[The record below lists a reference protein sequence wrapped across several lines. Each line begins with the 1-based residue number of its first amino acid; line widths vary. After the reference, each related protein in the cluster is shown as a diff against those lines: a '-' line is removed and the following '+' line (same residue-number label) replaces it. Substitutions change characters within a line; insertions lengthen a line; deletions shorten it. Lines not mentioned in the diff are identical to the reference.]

1 MADKNTEDKA
11 QEMGGDISPTG
22 LNPRDMNDEPTS
34 SMAAGASASATRGR
48 DNLGGGHGDGIKGVS
63 HTGEMSTR
71 SDTSAASRSS
81 IDTDDDD
88 DRGNR

>member
-1 MADKNTEDKA
+1 MAEKDMEDKA
-11 QEMGGDISPTG
+11 RDLGGDLSPTG
-22 LNPRDMNDEPTS
+22 VNPRDMNDEPTS

-71 SDTSAASRSS
+71 SDTSAGSRSA

-88 DRGNR
+88 ERGNR

>member
-11 QEMGGDISPTG
+11 EEMGGDTSPTG
-22 LNPRDMNDEPTS
+22 INPRDMNDEPTS
-34 SMAAGASASATRGR
+34 SLAAGASASATRTR

-71 SDTSAASRSS
+71 SDTTAATRSA
-81 IDTDDDD
+81 IDPDDDAE
-88 DRGNR
+88 RGGR

>member
-1 MADKNTEDKA
+1 MADNKKDMPGET
-11 QEMGGDISPTG
+11 GGDLSPTG
-22 LNPRDMNDEPTS
+22 VNPRDMNDEPTS
-34 SMAAGASASATRGR
+34 SMASAASASATRGR
-48 DNLGGGHGDGIKGVS
+48 DNLGGGHGDGIKGIS

-71 SDTSAASRSS
+71 SDTSAGSRSA

>member
-1 MADKNTEDKA
+1 MAGKDTEDRV
-11 QEMGGDISPTG
+11 QDMGGDISPTG
-22 LNPRDMNDEPTS
+22 VNPRDMNDEPTS
-34 SMAAGASASATRGR
+34 SMAASASASATRGR

-71 SDTSAASRSS
+71 SDTSAATRSA

-88 DRGNR
+88 ARGNR

>member
-1 MADKNTEDKA
+1 MADKKKEQMHD
-11 QEMGGDISPTG
+11 MGGDVSPTG
-22 LNPRDMNDEPTS
+22 VNPRDTGDDPTS
-34 SMAAGASASATRGR
+34 SMAARASASAARGR

-71 SDTSAASRSS
+71 SDTSAGSRSA

-88 DRGNR
+88 ERGNR

>member
-1 MADKNTEDKA
+1 MAEKETKDEA
-11 QEMGGDISPTG
+11 QDLGGDLSPTG
-22 LNPRDMNDEPTS
+22 VNPRDMGDDPTS
-34 SMAAGASASATRGR
+34 SLASGASASATRGR

-71 SDTSAASRSS
+71 SDTSAGSRSA

>member
-1 MADKNTEDKA
+1 MASEKERDQMGDL
-11 QEMGGDISPTG
+11 GGDLSPTG
-22 LNPRDMNDEPTS
+22 VNPRDMNDEPTS

-71 SDTSAASRSS
+71 SDASAASRSS

>member
-1 MADKNTEDKA
+1 MADKDK
-11 QEMGGDISPTG
+11 EKMVDTGGDISPTG
-22 LNPRDMNDEPTS
+22 VNPRDMGDDPTS
-34 SMAAGASASATRGR
+34 SMAASASAGAARGR

-71 SDTSAASRSS
+71 SDTTAGSRSA

-88 DRGNR
+88 ERGNR